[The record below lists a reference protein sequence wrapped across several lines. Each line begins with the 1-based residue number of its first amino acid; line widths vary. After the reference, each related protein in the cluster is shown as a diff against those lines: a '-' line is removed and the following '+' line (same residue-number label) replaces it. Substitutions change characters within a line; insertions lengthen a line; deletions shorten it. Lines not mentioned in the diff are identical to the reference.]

1 MEVKNEK
8 MSLQEAT
15 AKALYDQLDDSEE
28 IRDVEGVVDDVLVIT
43 DPEITKDEYEEVI
56 ERAQEIVEDTPEGDI
71 PFDDEYLGQYLQT
84 CPICGSS
91 FVEDHLLEPGAT
103 CPICLEQP
111 EAFVVVGK
119 IDSDDAIADE
129 LGIGDNIGDGVF
141 DDGEMDMTDDE
152 EIDVEP
158 VPNTIL
164 NRTKE
169 PEVKEEPVEEP
180 EEEGPSRRETASKE
194 IPAGNKLAE
203 SKVEETA
210 VRDGADNI
218 NANARYSGDVTSL
231 NGMLA
236 DKIADIAE
244 ELGDDYSEWL
254 GEDDILEIIDTVVAS
269 KEWEHFDE
277 TLNQLI
283 ADLVEDK
290 VAWIRKD
297 DPASKYYDGDLSEF
311 EENKKVEAHMP
322 DYLVKDGASDIE
334 NACNIVEWLS
344 THNKNYTNDQY
355 EAITTLAEILGKLK
369 GTKVT
374 EDVTEDFSEPVIVKF
389 WETEEDRDEGL
400 SEIYKTYPADK
411 ESISK
416 AIADAKHIMHLMDYA
431 SVEVYNE
438 DTEETYYW
446 TDGADEEY
454 SNNTDLVEAKDSITV
469 DKPNKLA
476 LSEDKTIINNGEEVY
491 TIDPKECTYT
501 IKTPKGEKTFTF
513 DEMNEFVNKGKGM
526 NRMYKPMS
534 VLAYTDYKNGNLN
547 RWNTKKECL

>member
-119 IDSDDAIADE
+119 IDSDEAIADE
-129 LGIGDNIGDGVF
+129 LGIGDNIGDGVV
-141 DDGEMDMTDDE
+141 DDENVVVSDE

-158 VPNTIL
+158 VPNTML
-164 NRTKE
+164 NRTEE
-169 PEVKEEPVEEP
+169 PEVEETPIEEP
-180 EEEGPSRRETASKE
+180 EENEEERPTRSGGRRIANLRNRETASKE
-194 IPAGNKLAE
+194 IPEGNKLAE

-210 VRDGADNI
+210 VRDGATEL
-218 NANARYSGDVTSL
+218 NADARYNGEVSSL

-254 GEDDILEIIDTVVAS
+254 YQDDILEIIDSIVTS
-269 KEWEHFDE
+269 KEWENFDE

-283 ADLVEDK
+283 ADLIEDK
-290 VAWIRKD
+290 VDYIRKD

-322 DYLVKDGASDIE
+322 NYLVKDNVSDIE

-369 GTKVT
+369 DTKVT
-374 EDVTEDFSEPVIVKF
+374 ENATEDYWDMKEIARDGFMTLGKF
-389 WETEEDRDEGL
+389 NFGTD
-400 SEIYKTYPADK
+400 
-411 ESISK
+411 SK
-416 AIADAKHIMHLMDYA
+416 
-431 SVEVYNE
+431 
-438 DTEETYYW
+438 
-446 TDGADEEY
+446 G
-454 SNNTDLVEAKDSITV
+454 NNYIITV
-469 DKPNKLA
+469 DANDIKRFRADSDDEAIKIYNDFKNEWDNSDHADLTADIKSIAPRNE
-476 LSEDKTIINNGEEVY
+476 SKTIVDNGDETY
-491 TIDPKECTYT
+491 TIDKDAKTYT

-513 DEMNEFVNKGKGM
+513 DEMDEFVNKGKGI

-547 RWNTKKECL
+547 KWKTKKECL

>member
-1 MEVKNEK
+1 MESKNNMK

-15 AKALYDQLDDSEE
+15 AKALYDQLDDKEE

-119 IDSDDAIADE
+119 IDSDDAVAEE
-129 LGIGDNIGDGVF
+129 LGIGDNIDDGVI
-141 DDGEMDMTDDE
+141 DDE
-152 EIDVEP
+152 EPMMDDEIDVEP
-158 VPNTIL
+158 VPNTVL
-164 NRTKE
+164 NRTRE
-169 PEVKEEPVEEP
+169 PDVEEIPVEEP
-180 EEEGPSRRETASKE
+180 EETEEEAPARSGGRRLANLRNRETASKE

-210 VRDGADNI
+210 VRDSANSI
-218 NANARYSGDVTSL
+218 NADARYKGEATSL

-374 EDVTEDFSEPVIVKF
+374 ESATEDYWDMKEIARDGFMTLGKF
-389 WETEEDRDEGL
+389 NFG
-400 SEIYKTYPADK
+400 
-411 ESISK
+411 
-416 AIADAKHIMHLMDYA
+416 
-431 SVEVYNE
+431 
-438 DTEETYYW
+438 
-446 TDGADEEY
+446 TDVNG
-454 SNNTDLVEAKDSITV
+454 NNYIITV
-469 DKPNKLA
+469 DANDIKRFRANSDDEAIKIYNDFKNDWDNSDHADLTADIKSIAPRNE
-476 LSEDKTIINNGEEVY
+476 SKTIIDNGDETY
-491 TIDPKECTYT
+491 TIDKDAKTYT
-501 IKTPKGEKTFTF
+501 IKTTKGEKTFTF
-513 DEMNEFVNKGKGM
+513 DEMDNFVNQGKGM

-547 RWNTKKECL
+547 KWKTKKECL